1 MKRWKCTV
9 CGYIHKGDE
18 PPAKCPVCGA
28 DRSRFISL
36 DDEEKAATDQD
47 QSKPPP
53 LIEPADEPEAAE
65 KKWKCTVCGYI
76 HKGPAPPLKC
86 PVCGA
91 DQKKFI
97 LVEEDVE
104 VTPAEIVSEQDEA
117 AQNHTDTPK
126 SIHKKIA
133 IKGQSL
139 EQLAKKAQILTRLH
153 GHPIAVHIPNGVLP
167 LTIIFTILAFIFKSD
182 HLAIAAKYNALFVS
196 MTMPVVLL
204 TGAIDW
210 FNRFNGQITQVFTIK
225 IVCGVIV
232 TFLTLTIAI
241 WWLAAPDIHLG
252 ASGAS
257 GLFLFLN
264 LIDLAAAATAGF
276 YGGKL
281 VFHE

>member
-1 MKRWKCTV
+1 MKRWKCSV

-36 DDEEKAATDQD
+36 DEEEKAVVNQDEKASGIAPATVA
-47 QSKPPP
+47 
-53 LIEPADEPEAAE
+53 ETTE

-76 HKGPAPPLKC
+76 HKGPEPPLKC

-91 DQKKFI
+91 DQRKFI
-97 LVEEDVE
+97 LIQE
-104 VTPAEIVSEQDEA
+104 PAEDPPVETVSGLDDKAESYTTTSESFQ
-117 AQNHTDTPK
+117 
-126 SIHKKIA
+126 KKLA

-139 EQLAKKAQILTRLH
+139 EQLAQKARILTRLH
-153 GHPIAVHIPNGVLP
+153 SHPIAVHIPNGVLP
-167 LTIIFTILAFIFKSD
+167 LTILFTILAFIFKSN
-182 HLAIAAKYNALFVS
+182 HLAIAAKYNAIFVCIA
-196 MTMPVVLL
+196 MPVVLL

-210 FNRFNGQITQVFTIK
+210 FNRFNGQMTQVFTIK
-225 IVCGVIV
+225 IACGTVV
-232 TFLTLTIAI
+232 SFLTLIIAI
-241 WWLAAPDIHLG
+241 WWLVVPDIYLG
-252 ASGAS
+252 TSGAS

-264 LIDLAAAATAGF
+264 LIDLGAAATAGF